1 MPLCSTFITV
11 PAVFPRTHTF
21 YKCYESFNFRI
32 TGHHYRRQACIPGIL
47 ERGMDLLNPNT
58 WPQKTSILQDA
69 QANSTEEGR
78 RLETLDA
85 DDNNVGVSLIDWME
99 VMCACQLT
107 A

>member
-1 MPLCSTFITV
+1 
-11 PAVFPRTHTF
+11 
-21 YKCYESFNFRI
+21 
-32 TGHHYRRQACIPGIL
+32 
-47 ERGMDLLNPNT
+47 MDLLNPNT

-78 RLETLDA
+78 RLETLDV

-107 A
+107 AWLIRDISNLKLVSGCLYASQ